1 MERIGVFVCHCGTN
15 IAGTVDVAKVAEE
28 LGKVDGVVFSTHYTY
43 MCSSAGQKMIEDHI
57 KNDKLTGVVLCS
69 CSPRM
74 HEKTFRGC
82 AERAGLNPY
91 KVEIANIR
99 EQDSWVVKDMP
110 KATEKAIALGKAAI
124 AKTILDAPLTPG
136 ETPVVKRALVIGGGI
151 AGITAAL
158 DIADAGFPVDI
169 VEKKTTV
176 GGKMAML
183 DKTFPTLDC
192 ASCIVTPKM
201 TEVSQNPNIRILSYS
216 EVVGVK
222 GYIGNFTIDIKR
234 HPRYVDETK
243 CTGCGAC
250 IEACPNKKVPNEFNL
265 NLNNRKAI
273 NIPFAQAVPKVAAI
287 SADYCLHMKGL
298 EKGKDNVCGFCEKAC
313 GTGAINFHQTEEVI
327 TEKYGAIIVATG
339 YNPIDLSKFDEY
351 AYSQSPDVVSSLEFE
366 RLCNASGPTNGH
378 LLRPSDGNEP
388 KEIVFVQCVGSR
400 CSADS
405 KKGHEYCSKV
415 CCMYTAKHAI
425 LTRDHYPDTN
435 ITVFYIDVRTPGKN
449 FDEFYRRA
457 VEQYGVH
464 YIKGQVGKVTPQS
477 DGTLDVQGSD
487 LILNR
492 QVHIKA
498 DMVVLAASIEADKS
512 ARPLATMLTTSM
524 DNNDF
529 FLEAHAKLRPVES
542 PTAGIFLAGCCQGP
556 KDIPETVAQS
566 SGAAA
571 KAICLLV
578 KDKLKNNPC
587 TAHPNEN
594 MCNGCGQCA
603 NVCPYGAISYIDKD
617 FRGPNRTTITRHVSQ
632 VNTAMCQGCG
642 ACTVACPSGAMDL
655 NGFSNNQILAEV
667 DAVCQNL

>member
-15 IAGTVDVAKVAEE
+15 IAGTVDVEKVAQE
-28 LGKVDGVVFSTHYTY
+28 LGKVNGVVYSTHYTY

-57 KNDKLTGVVLCS
+57 KDDKLTGVVLCS

-74 HEKTFRGC
+74 HEKTFRAC

-91 KVEIANIR
+91 KVEVANIR
-99 EQDSWVVKDMP
+99 EQTSWVLKNME
-110 KATEKAIALGKAAI
+110 KATEKAIALGKAAV
-124 AKTILDAPLTPG
+124 AKAILDTPLIPG
-136 ETPVVKRALVIGGGI
+136 ETPVTKRALVIGGGI

-250 IEACPNKKVPNEFNL
+250 IEKCPNAKVPNDFNL

-287 SADYCLHMKGL
+287 DSTYCLHMKAL
-298 EKGKDNVCGFCEKAC
+298 AKGKDNVCGFCEKAC
-313 GTGAINFHQTEEVI
+313 AAGAINFKQQEEILTEQ
-327 TEKYGAIIVATG
+327 YGAIIVATG
-339 YNPIDLSKFDEY
+339 YNPIDLKKFDEY

-378 LLRPSDGNEP
+378 LLRPSDGKEP
-388 KEIVFVQCVGSR
+388 KEIVFIQCVGSR

-405 KKGHEYCSKV
+405 KKGHEYCSKI

-425 LTRDHYPDTN
+425 LTRDHYPDTH

-457 VEQYGVH
+457 VEQYGVD
-464 YIKGQVGKVTPQS
+464 YIKGQVGKVTPLA

-587 TAHPNEN
+587 TAHPDEN

-603 NVCPYGAISYIDKD
+603 NVCPYGAISYVDKD

-632 VNTAMCQGCG
+632 VNSAMCQGCG

-655 NGFSNNQILAEV
+655 NGFSNKQILAEV
-667 DAVCQNL
+667 DACL

>member
-28 LGKVDGVVFSTHYTY
+28 LGKVDGVAYSTHYTY

-57 KNDKLTGVVLCS
+57 KEDKLTGVVLCS

-99 EQDSWVVKDMP
+99 EQDSWITKDMAT
-110 KATEKAIALGKAAI
+110 ATEKAIALGKAAI
-124 AKTILDAPLTPG
+124 AKTILDTPLTAG
-136 ETPVVKRALVIGGGI
+136 ETPVTKRALVIGGGI

-158 DIADAGFPVDI
+158 DIAEAGFQVDL
-169 VEKKTTV
+169 VEKKPTI

-192 ASCIVTPKM
+192 ASCIVTPRM
-201 TEVSQNPNIRILSYS
+201 TEVGQNKNIRILSYS
-216 EVVGVK
+216 EVTKVT
-222 GYIGNFTIDIKR
+222 GYIGNFTIDILR
-234 HPRYVDETK
+234 HARYVDETK
-243 CTGCGAC
+243 CTGCGEC
-250 IEACPNKKVPNEFNL
+250 TEKCPMKKVPNDFNL
-265 NLNNRKAI
+265 NLNNKTAVY
-273 NIPFAQAVPKVAAI
+273 IPFAQAVPKVATIDAN
-287 SADYCLHMKGL
+287 YCLHLNAMK
-298 EKGKDNVCGFCEKAC
+298 KGKDNVCGMCEKVC
-313 GTGAINFHQTEEVI
+313 GAGAINFHAKDEVI
-327 TEKYGAIIVATG
+327 TEKYGAIVVATG
-339 YNPIDLSKFDEY
+339 YNMIDLKKFGEY
-351 AYSQSPDVVSSLEFE
+351 AYGTSKDVVSSLEYE
-366 RLCNASGPTNGH
+366 RLMNASGPTGGV
-378 LLRPSDGNEP
+378 LLRPSDGKPP
-388 KEIVFVQCVGSR
+388 KKIVFIQCVGSR
-400 CSADS
+400 CSAEAE
-405 KKGHEYCSKV
+405 KGNTYCSKV
-415 CCMYTAKHAI
+415 CCMYTAKQSI
-425 LTRDHYPDTN
+425 LTRDHWPDTECY
-435 ITVFYIDVRTPGKN
+435 VFYIDVRTPGKQ

-464 YIKGQVGKVTPQS
+464 YIKGMVGKVTPQS

-498 DMVVLAASIEADKS
+498 DMVVLAGSLEADPS

-524 DNNDF
+524 DNDDF
-529 FLEAHAKLRPVES
+529 FLEAHVKLRPVES
-542 PTAGIFLAGCCQGP
+542 PTAGIFLAGACLGP

-571 KAICLLV
+571 KAITLLI

-587 TAHPNEN
+587 TAHPDEN
-594 MCNGCGQCA
+594 MCNGCEQCA
-603 NVCPYGAISYIDKD
+603 NVCPYGAITYTDKD

-632 VNTAMCQGCG
+632 VNAAMCQGCG

-655 NGFSNNQILAEV
+655 FGFSNNQILAEV
-667 DAVCQNL
+667 DAVNN

>member
-15 IAGTVDVAKVAEE
+15 IAGTVDVAKLAEV
-28 LGKVDGVVFSTHYTY
+28 LGREPGVVFSTHYTY

-57 KNDKLTGVVLCS
+57 KSDKLTGVVLCS

-74 HEKTFRGC
+74 HEKTFRAC
-82 AERAGLNPY
+82 AERAGLNAY
-91 KVEIANIR
+91 KVEIANVR
-99 EQDSWVVKDMP
+99 EQTSWVMKDMA

-124 AKTILDAPLTPG
+124 AKTILNTPLTPG
-136 ETPVVKRALVIGGGI
+136 ETPVTKRALVIGGGI

-169 VEKKTTV
+169 VEKKTTI

-201 TEVSQNPNIRILSYS
+201 TEVSQNSNIRILSFS

-222 GYIGNFTIDIKR
+222 GYIGNFSIDILR
-234 HPRYVDETK
+234 HARYVDEVK
-243 CTGCGAC
+243 CTGCGEC
-250 IEACPNKKVPNEFNL
+250 IEKCPNKKVPNDFNL
-265 NLNNRKAI
+265 GLNNKKAI
-273 NIPFAQAVPKVAAI
+273 DIPFAQAVPKVAAI
-287 SADYCLHMKGL
+287 DNKYCLHLNALK
-298 EKGKDNVCGFCEKAC
+298 KGKDNVCGFCQKAC
-313 GTGAINFHQTEEVI
+313 MAGAIDFNQKDETI

-339 YNPIDLSKFDEY
+339 YNPISLEKFDEF

-366 RLCNASGPTNGH
+366 RLCNASGPTSGH
-378 LLRPSDGNEP
+378 LLRPSDGREP
-388 KEIVFVQCVGSR
+388 KTIVFIQCVGSR
-400 CSADS
+400 CSADAT
-405 KKGHEYCSKV
+405 KGHEYCSKV

-435 ITVFYIDVRTPGKN
+435 CYVFYIDERTPGKQ

-464 YIKGQVGKVTPQS
+464 YIKGMVGKVTPQS

-487 LILNR
+487 LILDR
-492 QVHIKA
+492 QLHIKA

-512 ARPLATMLTTSM
+512 ARPLATMLATSM

-529 FLEAHAKLRPVES
+529 FLEAHVKLRPVES
-542 PTAGIFLAGCCQGP
+542 PTAGIFLAGCCLGP

-587 TAHPNEN
+587 VAHPDEN
-594 MCNGCGQCA
+594 ACNGCGQCE

-655 NGFSNNQILAEV
+655 LGFSNKQILAEV
-667 DAVCQNL
+667 DEVV

>member
-15 IAGTVDVAKVAEE
+15 IAGTVDVEKVAEE
-28 LGKVDGVVFSTHYTY
+28 LGKVDGVVYSTHYTY

-57 KNDKLTGVVLCS
+57 KDDKLTGVVLCS

-74 HEKTFRGC
+74 HEKTFRAC
-82 AERAGLNPY
+82 AERAGLNPF
-91 KVEIANIR
+91 KVEVANIR
-99 EQDSWVVKDMP
+99 EQTSWVMKDIEQ
-110 KATEKAIALGKAAI
+110 ATEKAIALGKAAI
-124 AKTILDAPLTPG
+124 AKTILDTPLTPG
-136 ETPVVKRALVIGGGI
+136 ETTVTKRALVIGGGI

-169 VEKKTTV
+169 VEKDYTV
-176 GGKMAML
+176 GGKMAKL

-216 EVVGVK
+216 EVCRVS
-222 GYIGNFTIDIKR
+222 GYIGNFEIDIKR

-250 IEACPNKKVPNEFNL
+250 IEKCPNKKVPNAFNL

-273 NIPFAQAVPKVAAI
+273 DIPFAQAVPKIANIDAN
-287 SADYCLHMKGL
+287 YCLHMKGL
-298 EKGKDNVCGFCEKAC
+298 ANGKDNVCGFCEKAC
-313 GTGAINFHQTEEVI
+313 GVGAINFKQKEEII

-339 YNPIDLSKFDEY
+339 YNPISLEKFDEY

-378 LLRPSDGNEP
+378 LLRPSDGKEP
-388 KEIVFVQCVGSR
+388 KNIVFVQCVGSR

-405 KKGHEYCSKV
+405 EKGHEYCSKI

-435 ITVFYIDVRTPGKN
+435 CYVFYIDVHTPGKL

-464 YIKGQVGKVTPQS
+464 YIKGQVGKVTPLA

-487 LILNR
+487 LILNK

-578 KDKLKNNPC
+578 KDKLKNDPC
-587 TAHPNEN
+587 TAQPDEN
-594 MCNGCGQCA
+594 ACNGCGQCI
-603 NVCPYGAISYIDKD
+603 NVCPYGAISYVDKD

-632 VNTAMCQGCG
+632 VNSAMCHGCG

-655 NGFSNNQILAEV
+655 KGFSNKQILAEV
-667 DAVCQNL
+667 DSVL

>member
-15 IAGTVDVAKVAEE
+15 IAGTVDVEKVAEE
-28 LGKVDGVVFSTHYTY
+28 LGKVDGVVYSTHYTY
-43 MCSSAGQKMIEDHI
+43 MCSSAGQQMIEDHI

-74 HEKTFRGC
+74 HEKTFRSC
-82 AERAGLNPY
+82 AERAGLNPF
-91 KVEIANIR
+91 KVEVANIR
-99 EQDSWVVKDMP
+99 EQTSWVMKDMEQ
-110 KATEKAIALGKAAI
+110 ATEKAIALGKAAI
-124 AKTILDAPLTPG
+124 AKTILDTPLIAG
-136 ETPVVKRALVIGGGI
+136 ETPMTKRALVIGGGI

-169 VEKKTTV
+169 VEKDYTV
-176 GGKMAML
+176 GGKMAKL

-201 TEVSQNPNIRILSYS
+201 TEVSQNPNIRILSAS
-216 EVVGVK
+216 EVCRVS
-222 GYIGNFTIDIKR
+222 GYIGNFEIDIKR

-250 IEACPNKKVPNEFNL
+250 IEKCPNKKVPNAFNL
-265 NLNNRKAI
+265 GLNNRKAI
-273 NIPFAQAVPKVAAI
+273 DIPFAQAVPKVANIDAN
-287 SADYCLHMKGL
+287 YCLHMKGL
-298 EKGKDNVCGFCEKAC
+298 KNGKDNVCGFCEKAC
-313 GTGAINFHQTEEVI
+313 AAGAIKFDQKEEII

-339 YNPIDLSKFDEY
+339 YNPISLEKFDEY
-351 AYSQSPDVVSSLEFE
+351 AYNQSPDVVSSLEFE

-378 LLRPSDGNEP
+378 LLRPSDGKEP
-388 KEIVFVQCVGSR
+388 KTIVFVQCVGSR

-405 KKGHEYCSKV
+405 TKGHEYCSKI

-435 ITVFYIDVRTPGKN
+435 CYVFYIDVRTPGKL

-487 LILNR
+487 LILNK

-578 KDKLKNNPC
+578 KDKLKNDPC
-587 TAHPNEN
+587 TANPDEN
-594 MCNGCGQCA
+594 ACNGCGQCA
-603 NVCPYGAISYIDKD
+603 NVCPYGAISYVDKD

-632 VNTAMCQGCG
+632 VNSAMCHGCG

-655 NGFSNNQILAEV
+655 KGFSNKQILAEV
-667 DAVCQNL
+667 DSVL

>member
-28 LGKVDGVVFSTHYTY
+28 LGKVDGVVYSTHYTY
-43 MCSSAGQKMIEDHI
+43 MCSSAGQQMIEDHI

-74 HEKTFRGC
+74 HEKTFRSC
-82 AERAGLNPY
+82 AERAGLNPF
-91 KVEIANIR
+91 KVEVANIR
-99 EQDSWVVKDMP
+99 EQTSWVMKDMEQ
-110 KATEKAIALGKAAI
+110 ATEKAIALGKAAI
-124 AKTILDAPLTPG
+124 AKTILDTPLIAG
-136 ETPVVKRALVIGGGI
+136 ETPMTKRALVIGGGI

-169 VEKKTTV
+169 VEKDYTV
-176 GGKMAML
+176 GGKMAKL

-201 TEVSQNPNIRILSYS
+201 TEVSQNPNIRILSAS
-216 EVVGVK
+216 EVCRVS
-222 GYIGNFTIDIKR
+222 GYIGNFEIDIKR

-250 IEACPNKKVPNEFNL
+250 IEKCPNKKVPNAFNL
-265 NLNNRKAI
+265 GLNNRKAI
-273 NIPFAQAVPKVAAI
+273 DIPFAQAVPKVANIDAN
-287 SADYCLHMKGL
+287 YCLHMKGL
-298 EKGKDNVCGFCEKAC
+298 ANGKDNVCGFCEKAC
-313 GTGAINFHQTEEVI
+313 AAGAIKFNQKEEII

-339 YNPIDLSKFDEY
+339 YNPISLEKFDEY

-378 LLRPSDGNEP
+378 LLRPSDGKEP
-388 KEIVFVQCVGSR
+388 KTIVFVQCVGSR

-405 KKGHEYCSKV
+405 TKGHEYCSKI

-435 ITVFYIDVRTPGKN
+435 CYVFYIDVRTPGKL

-487 LILNR
+487 LILNK

-578 KDKLKNNPC
+578 KDKLKNDPC
-587 TAHPNEN
+587 TAQPDEN
-594 MCNGCGQCA
+594 ACNGCGQCA
-603 NVCPYGAISYIDKD
+603 NVCPYGAISYVDKD

-632 VNTAMCQGCG
+632 VNSAMCHGCG

-655 NGFSNNQILAEV
+655 KGFSNKQILAEV
-667 DAVCQNL
+667 DSVL

>member
-28 LGKVDGVVFSTHYTY
+28 LGKVNGVVFSTHYTY
-43 MCSSAGQKMIEDHI
+43 MCSSAGQQMIEDKIHEL
-57 KNDKLTGVVLCS
+57 NLTGVVLCS

-74 HEKTFRGC
+74 HEKTFRSC
-82 AERAGLNPY
+82 AERAGLNAY
-91 KVEIANIR
+91 KVEVANIR
-99 EQDSWVVKDMP
+99 EQCSWVMKEMP
-110 KATEKAIALGKAAI
+110 DATEKAIALGKAAI
-124 AKTILDAPLTPG
+124 AKTILDTPLIEG
-136 ETPVVKRALVIGGGI
+136 ETPMTKRALVIGGGI

-169 VEKKTTV
+169 VEKDYTV
-176 GGKMAML
+176 GGKMARL

-201 TEVSQNPNIRILSYS
+201 TEVSQNSNIRILSYS
-216 EVVGVK
+216 EVCDVK
-222 GYIGNFTIDIKR
+222 GYIGNFEVDIKR
-234 HPRYVDETK
+234 HPRFVDETK

-250 IEACPNKKVPNEFNL
+250 IEKCPNKKVPNAFNL
-265 NLNNRKAI
+265 NLDNCKAI

-287 SADYCLHMKGL
+287 NADYCLHMKGL
-298 EKGKDNVCGFCEKAC
+298 KNGKDNVCGFCEKAC
-313 GTGAINFHQTEEVI
+313 TAGAINFNQKEEI
-327 TEKYGAIIVATG
+327 LTEKYGAIIVATG
-339 YNPIDLSKFDEY
+339 YNPISLEKFDEY

-378 LLRPSDGNEP
+378 LLRPSDGKEP
-388 KEIVFVQCVGSR
+388 KNIVFVQCVGSR

-405 KKGHEYCSKV
+405 TKGHEYCSKI

-457 VEQYGVH
+457 VEQDGVH
-464 YIKGQVGKVTPQS
+464 YIKGQVGKVTPLS

-487 LILNR
+487 LILNK

-498 DMVVLAASIEADKS
+498 DMVVLAASIEADKT

-587 TAHPNEN
+587 TANPNEN
-594 MCNGCGQCA
+594 ACNGCGQCA
-603 NVCPYGAISYIDKD
+603 NVCPYGAITYIDKD

-632 VNTAMCQGCG
+632 VNTAMCHGCG

-655 NGFSNNQILAEV
+655 LGFSNKQILAEV
-667 DAVCQNL
+667 DSVL

>member
-28 LGKVDGVVFSTHYTY
+28 LGKVNGVVYSTHYTY
-43 MCSSAGQKMIEDHI
+43 MCSSDGQKMIEDKIHEL
-57 KNDKLTGVVLCS
+57 NLTGVVLCS

-74 HEKTFRGC
+74 HEKTFRSC
-82 AERAGLNPY
+82 AERAGLNAY
-91 KVEIANIR
+91 KVEVANIR
-99 EQDSWVVKDMP
+99 EQCSWVMKEMGD
-110 KATEKAIALGKAAI
+110 ATEKAIALGKAAV
-124 AKTILDAPLTPG
+124 AKTILDTPLIEG
-136 ETPVVKRALVIGGGI
+136 ETPMTKRALVIGGGI

-169 VEKKTTV
+169 VEKDYTV
-176 GGKMAML
+176 GGKMAKL

-216 EVVGVK
+216 EVAGVK
-222 GYIGNFTIDIKR
+222 GYIGNFEVDIKR

-250 IEACPNKKVPNEFNL
+250 IEKCPNKKVPNAFNL

-273 NIPFAQAVPKVAAI
+273 DIPFAQAVPKVAAI

-298 EKGKDNVCGFCEKAC
+298 KNGKDNVCGFCEKAC
-313 GTGAINFHQTEEVI
+313 AAGAINFHQEETML

-339 YNPIDLSKFDEY
+339 YNPISLEKFDEY

-378 LLRPSDGNEP
+378 LLRPSDGKEP
-388 KEIVFVQCVGSR
+388 KNIVFVQCVGSR

-405 KKGHEYCSKV
+405 TKGHEYCSKI

-425 LTRDHYPDTN
+425 LTRDHYPNTN

-464 YIKGQVGKVTPQS
+464 YIKGQVGKVTPLS

-587 TAHPNEN
+587 TANPNEN
-594 MCNGCGQCA
+594 ACNGCGQCA
-603 NVCPYGAISYIDKD
+603 NVCPYGAISYIEKD
-617 FRGPNRTTITRHVSQ
+617 FRGPNRTTITRRVSQ
-632 VNTAMCQGCG
+632 VNKAMCHGCG

-655 NGFSNNQILAEV
+655 LGFSNKQILAEV
-667 DAVCQNL
+667 DSVL

>member
-28 LGKVDGVVFSTHYTY
+28 LGKVDGVVYSTHYTY
-43 MCSSAGQKMIEDHI
+43 MCSSAGQQMIEDHI

-74 HEKTFRGC
+74 HEKTFRSC
-82 AERAGLNPY
+82 AERAGLNPF
-91 KVEIANIR
+91 KVEVANIR
-99 EQDSWVVKDMP
+99 EQTSWVMKDMEQ
-110 KATEKAIALGKAAI
+110 ATEKAIALGKAAI
-124 AKTILDAPLTPG
+124 AKTILDTPLIAG
-136 ETPVVKRALVIGGGI
+136 ETPMTKRALVIGGGI

-169 VEKKTTV
+169 VEKDYTV
-176 GGKMAML
+176 GGKMAKL

-201 TEVSQNPNIRILSYS
+201 TEVSQNPNIRILSAS
-216 EVVGVK
+216 EVCRVS
-222 GYIGNFTIDIKR
+222 GYIGNFEIDIKR

-250 IEACPNKKVPNEFNL
+250 IEKCPNKKVPNSFNL
-265 NLNNRKAI
+265 GLNNRKAI
-273 NIPFAQAVPKVAAI
+273 DIPFAQAVPKVANIDAN
-287 SADYCLHMKGL
+287 YCLHMKGL
-298 EKGKDNVCGFCEKAC
+298 ANGKDNVCGFCEKAC
-313 GTGAINFHQTEEVI
+313 AAGAIKFDQKEEII

-339 YNPIDLSKFDEY
+339 YNPISLEKFDEY
-351 AYSQSPDVVSSLEFE
+351 AYNQSPDVVSSLEFE

-378 LLRPSDGNEP
+378 LLRPSDGKEP
-388 KEIVFVQCVGSR
+388 KTIVFVQCVGSR

-405 KKGHEYCSKV
+405 TKGHEYCSKI

-435 ITVFYIDVRTPGKN
+435 CYVFYIDVRTPGKL

-487 LILNR
+487 LILNK

-498 DMVVLAASIEADKS
+498 DMVVLAASIEPDKS

-578 KDKLKNNPC
+578 KDKLKNDPC
-587 TAHPNEN
+587 TAQPDEN
-594 MCNGCGQCA
+594 ACNGCGQCV
-603 NVCPYGAISYIDKD
+603 NVCPYGAISYVDKD

-632 VNTAMCQGCG
+632 VNSAMCHGCG

-655 NGFSNNQILAEV
+655 KGFSNKQILAEV
-667 DAVCQNL
+667 DSVL

>member
-1 MERIGVFVCHCGTN
+1 MEKIGVFVCHCGTN

-28 LGKVDGVVFSTHYTY
+28 LGKVPGVEFSTHYTY
-43 MCSSAGQKMIEDHI
+43 MCSSAGQKMIEETI
-57 KNDKLTGVVLCS
+57 KEKGLTGVVLCS

-82 AERAGLNPY
+82 AERAGLNPF

-99 EQDSWVVKDMP
+99 EQDSWVIKDMGE
-110 KATEKAIALGKAAI
+110 ATEKAIALGKAAI
-124 AKTILDAPLTPG
+124 AKTILDTPLTPG
-136 ETPVVKRALVIGGGI
+136 ETPMTKRALVIGGGI

-169 VEKKTTV
+169 VETKPTV

-216 EVVGVK
+216 EVQSVT
-222 GYIGNFTIDIKR
+222 GYVGNFTAQIKR
-234 HPRYVDETK
+234 KARYVDETK

-250 IEACPNKKVPNEFNL
+250 IEKCPNKRVPNDFNL
-265 NLNNRKAI
+265 NLNNKTAI
-273 NIPFAQAVPKVAAI
+273 YIPFAQAVPKVATIDAG
-287 SADYCLHMKGL
+287 YCLHMKAL
-298 EKGKDNVCGFCEKAC
+298 KNGKDNVCGMCQKAC
-313 GTGAINFHQTEEVI
+313 GVGAIDFNAKDTVI
-327 TEKYGAIIVATG
+327 EEKYGAIVVATG
-339 YNPIDLSKFDEY
+339 YNPIDLKPFDEFAY
-351 AYSQSPDVVSSLEFE
+351 AQSKDVVSSLEFE
-366 RLCNASGPTNGH
+366 RLCNAAGPTNGV
-378 LLRPSDGNEP
+378 LLRPSDGKPP
-388 KEIVFVQCVGSR
+388 KTIVFVQCVGSR
-400 CSADS
+400 CSADAT
-405 KKGHEYCSKV
+405 KGHEYCSKV

-425 LTRDHYPDTN
+425 LTRDHYPDTECY
-435 ITVFYIDVRTPGKN
+435 VFYIDVRTPGKN

-464 YIKGQVGKVTPQS
+464 YIKGMVGKVTPQS
-477 DGTLDVQGSD
+477 DGKLDVQGSD

-578 KDKLKNNPC
+578 KDKLKNDPC
-587 TAHPNEN
+587 TAHPDEN

-603 NVCPYGAISYIDKD
+603 NVCPYGAISYVDKD

-632 VNTAMCQGCG
+632 VNTAMCHGCG
-642 ACTVACPSGAMDL
+642 ACTVTCPSGAMDL
-655 NGFSNNQILAEV
+655 FGFSNKQIMAEV
-667 DAVCQNL
+667 DAVL

>member
-28 LGKVDGVVFSTHYTY
+28 LGKVNGVVYSTHYTY
-43 MCSSAGQKMIEDHI
+43 MCSSAGQKMIEDKIHEL
-57 KNDKLTGVVLCS
+57 NLTGVVLCS

-74 HEKTFRGC
+74 HEKTFRSC
-82 AERAGLNPY
+82 AERAGLNAY
-91 KVEIANIR
+91 KVEVANIR
-99 EQDSWVVKDMP
+99 EQCSWVMKEMGD
-110 KATEKAIALGKAAI
+110 ATEKAIALGKAAV
-124 AKTILDAPLTPG
+124 AKTILDTPLIEG
-136 ETPVVKRALVIGGGI
+136 ETPMTKRALVIGGGI

-169 VEKKTTV
+169 VEKDYTV
-176 GGKMAML
+176 GGKMAKL

-216 EVVGVK
+216 EVAGVK
-222 GYIGNFTIDIKR
+222 GYIGNFEVDIKR

-250 IEACPNKKVPNEFNL
+250 IEKCPNKKVPNAFNL

-273 NIPFAQAVPKVAAI
+273 DIPFAQAVPKVAAI

-298 EKGKDNVCGFCEKAC
+298 KNGKDNVCGFCEKAC
-313 GTGAINFHQTEEVI
+313 AAGAINFHQEETML

-339 YNPIDLSKFDEY
+339 YNPISLEKFDEY

-378 LLRPSDGNEP
+378 LLRPSNGKEP
-388 KEIVFVQCVGSR
+388 KNIVFVQCVGSR

-405 KKGHEYCSKV
+405 TKGHEYCSKI

-464 YIKGQVGKVTPQS
+464 YIKGQVGKVTPLS

-587 TAHPNEN
+587 TANPNEN
-594 MCNGCGQCA
+594 ACNGCGQCA
-603 NVCPYGAISYIDKD
+603 NVCPYGAISYIEKD
-617 FRGPNRTTITRHVSQ
+617 FRGPNRTTITRRVSQ
-632 VNTAMCQGCG
+632 VNKAMCHGCG

-655 NGFSNNQILAEV
+655 LGFSNKQILAEV
-667 DAVCQNL
+667 DSVL

>member
-15 IAGTVDVAKVAEE
+15 IAGTVDVEKVAEE
-28 LGKVDGVVFSTHYTY
+28 LGKVDGVVYSTHYTY
-43 MCSSAGQKMIEDHI
+43 MCSSAGQQMIEDHI

-74 HEKTFRGC
+74 HEKTFRSC
-82 AERAGLNPY
+82 AERAGLNPF
-91 KVEIANIR
+91 KVEVANIR
-99 EQDSWVVKDMP
+99 EQTSWVMKDMEQ
-110 KATEKAIALGKAAI
+110 ATEKAIALGKAAI
-124 AKTILDAPLTPG
+124 AKTILDTPLIEG
-136 ETPVVKRALVIGGGI
+136 ETPVTKRALVIGGGI

-169 VEKKTTV
+169 VEKDYTV
-176 GGKMAML
+176 GGKMAKL

-201 TEVSQNPNIRILSYS
+201 TEVSQNPNIRILSAS
-216 EVVGVK
+216 EVCRVS
-222 GYIGNFTIDIKR
+222 GYIGNFEIDIKR

-250 IEACPNKKVPNEFNL
+250 IEKCPNKKVPNAFNL
-265 NLNNRKAI
+265 GLNNRKAI
-273 NIPFAQAVPKVAAI
+273 DIPFAQAVPKVANIDAN
-287 SADYCLHMKGL
+287 YCLHMKGL
-298 EKGKDNVCGFCEKAC
+298 ANGKDNVCGFCEKAC
-313 GTGAINFHQTEEVI
+313 AAGAIKFDQKEEII

-339 YNPIDLSKFDEY
+339 YNPISLEKFDEY
-351 AYSQSPDVVSSLEFE
+351 AYNQSPDVVSSLEFE

-378 LLRPSDGNEP
+378 LLRPSDGKEP
-388 KEIVFVQCVGSR
+388 KTIVFVQCVGSR

-405 KKGHEYCSKV
+405 TKGHEYCSKI

-435 ITVFYIDVRTPGKN
+435 CYVFYIDVRTPGKL

-487 LILNR
+487 LILNK

-578 KDKLKNNPC
+578 KDKLKNDPC
-587 TAHPNEN
+587 TAQPDEN
-594 MCNGCGQCA
+594 ACNGCGQCQ
-603 NVCPYGAISYIDKD
+603 NVCPYGAISYVDKD

-632 VNTAMCQGCG
+632 VNSAMCHGCG

-655 NGFSNNQILAEV
+655 KGFSNKQILAEV
-667 DAVCQNL
+667 DSVL

>member
-28 LGKVDGVVFSTHYTY
+28 VGKMPEVVYSTNYTY

-57 KNDKLTGVVLCS
+57 KEDKLTGVVLCS

-74 HEKTFRGC
+74 HEKTFRSC
-82 AERAGLNPY
+82 AARAGLNQF

-99 EQDSWVVKDMP
+99 EQTSWVGKNIEEN
-110 KATEKAIALGKAAI
+110 TEKAIALAKAAV
-124 AKTILDAPLTPG
+124 AKTVLNTPLTEG
-136 ETPVVKRALVIGGGI
+136 ETPVTKRALVIGGGI

-169 VEKKTTV
+169 VEKKVTV

-234 HPRYVDETK
+234 HARYVDETK

-250 IEACPNKKVPNEFNL
+250 IEACPNKKVPNDFNL
-265 NLNNRKAI
+265 NLDNKKAI
-273 NIPFAQAVPKVAAI
+273 YIPFAQAVPKVATIDAN
-287 SADYCLHMKGL
+287 YCLHQKAA
-298 EKGKDNVCGFCEKAC
+298 KNGKDACGFCQKAC
-313 GTGAINFHQTEEVI
+313 GVGAIDFNMQDEVI
-327 TEKYGAIIVATG
+327 TEKYGTIIVATG
-339 YNPIDLSKFDEY
+339 YNPIELTKFDEY

-366 RLCNASGPTNGH
+366 RLCNASGPTSGH
-378 LLRPSDGNEP
+378 LKRPSDGKEP
-388 KEIVFVQCVGSR
+388 KNIVFVQCVGSR
-400 CSADS
+400 CAADAT
-405 KKGHEYCSKV
+405 KGHEYCSKI

-435 ITVFYIDVRTPGKN
+435 VWVFYIDVRTPGKL

-464 YIKGQVGKVTPQS
+464 YIKGQVGKVTPLS

-487 LILNR
+487 LILNK

-524 DNNDF
+524 DNNNF

-578 KDKLKNNPC
+578 KDSLKTNPC

-594 MCNGCGQCA
+594 LCNGCGQCV
-603 NVCPYGAISYIDKD
+603 NVCPYGAISYVDKD

-655 NGFSNNQILAEV
+655 HGFSNSQILAEV
-667 DAVCQNL
+667 DAVL

>member
-28 LGKVDGVVFSTHYTY
+28 LGKVNGVVFSTHYTY
-43 MCSSAGQKMIEDHI
+43 MCSSAGQQMIEDKIHEL
-57 KNDKLTGVVLCS
+57 NLTGVVLCS

-74 HEKTFRGC
+74 HEKTFRSC
-82 AERAGLNPY
+82 AERAGLNAY
-91 KVEIANIR
+91 KVEVANIR
-99 EQDSWVVKDMP
+99 EQCSWVMKEMP
-110 KATEKAIALGKAAI
+110 DATEKAIALGKAAI
-124 AKTILDAPLTPG
+124 AKTILDTPLIEG
-136 ETPVVKRALVIGGGI
+136 ETPMTKRALVIGGGI

-169 VEKKTTV
+169 VEKDYTV
-176 GGKMAML
+176 GGKMARL

-201 TEVSQNPNIRILSYS
+201 TEVSQNSNIRILSYS
-216 EVVGVK
+216 EVCDVK
-222 GYIGNFTIDIKR
+222 GYIGNFEVDIKR
-234 HPRYVDETK
+234 HPRFVDETK

-250 IEACPNKKVPNEFNL
+250 IEKCPNKKVPNSFNL
-265 NLNNRKAI
+265 NLDNCKAI

-287 SADYCLHMKGL
+287 NETYCLHMKGL
-298 EKGKDNVCGFCEKAC
+298 KNGKDNVCGFCEKAC
-313 GTGAINFHQTEEVI
+313 TAGAINFNQKEEI
-327 TEKYGAIIVATG
+327 LTEKYGAIIVATG
-339 YNPIDLSKFDEY
+339 YNPISLEKFDEY
-351 AYSQSPDVVSSLEFE
+351 AYNQSPDVVSSLEFE

-378 LLRPSDGNEP
+378 LLRPSDGKEP
-388 KEIVFVQCVGSR
+388 KNIVFVQCVGSR

-405 KKGHEYCSKV
+405 TKGHEYCSKI

-464 YIKGQVGKVTPQS
+464 YIKGQVGKVTPLS

-487 LILNR
+487 LILNK

-498 DMVVLAASIEADKS
+498 DMVVLAASIEADKT

-587 TAHPNEN
+587 TANPNEN
-594 MCNGCGQCA
+594 ACNGCGQCA
-603 NVCPYGAISYIDKD
+603 NVCPYGAITYIDKD

-632 VNTAMCQGCG
+632 VNTAMCHGCG

-655 NGFSNNQILAEV
+655 LGFSNKQILAEV
-667 DAVCQNL
+667 DSVL

>member
-28 LGKVDGVVFSTHYTY
+28 LGKVPGVAFSTHYTY

-57 KNDKLTGVVLCS
+57 KEDNLTGVVLCS

-99 EQDSWVVKDMP
+99 EQDSWVMKDKE
-110 KATEKAIALGKAAI
+110 KATVKAIALGKAAI
-124 AKTILDAPLTPG
+124 AKSILDTPLTPG
-136 ETPVVKRALVIGGGI
+136 ETPMTKRALVIGGGI

-158 DIADAGFPVDI
+158 DIAEAGFPVDL
-169 VEKKTTV
+169 VEKKPTV

-192 ASCIVTPKM
+192 ASCIVTPRM
-201 TEVSQNPNIRILSYS
+201 TEVGQNSNIRILSYS
-216 EVVGVK
+216 EVVGVH
-222 GYIGNFTIDIKR
+222 GYIGNFSIDIKR
-234 HPRYVDETK
+234 RARYVDETK
-243 CTGCGAC
+243 CTGCGEC
-250 IEACPNKKVPNEFNL
+250 TEHCPMKKVPNDFNL
-265 NLNNRKAI
+265 NLNNKTAVY
-273 NIPFAQAVPKVAAI
+273 IPFAQAVPKIATIDAN
-287 SADYCLHMKGL
+287 YCLHLTAMK
-298 EKGKDNVCGFCEKAC
+298 KGKDNVCGMCEKVC
-313 GTGAINFHQTEEVI
+313 GAKAINFDAKDEII
-327 TEKYGAIIVATG
+327 TEKYGAIVVATG
-339 YNPIDLSKFDEY
+339 YNMIDLKPYAEFGYGLSK
-351 AYSQSPDVVSSLEFE
+351 DVVSSLEYE
-366 RLCNASGPTNGH
+366 RLMNASGPTGGA
-378 LLRPSDGNEP
+378 LLRPSDGKAP
-388 KEIVFVQCVGSR
+388 KKIVFIQCVGSR
-400 CSADS
+400 CSAENE
-405 KKGHEYCSKV
+405 KGNSYCSKV
-415 CCMYTAKHAI
+415 CCMYTAKQTI
-425 LTRDHYPDTN
+425 LTRDHWPDTECY
-435 ITVFYIDVRTPGKN
+435 VFYIDVRTPGKQ

-464 YIKGQVGKVTPQS
+464 YIKGMVGKVTPNS

-487 LILNR
+487 LILDR
-492 QVHIKA
+492 QLNIKA
-498 DMVVLAASIEADKS
+498 DMVVLAGSLEADPS
-512 ARPLATMLTTSM
+512 ARPLATMLATSM
-524 DNNDF
+524 DNDDF
-529 FLEAHAKLRPVES
+529 FLEAHVKLRPVES
-542 PTAGIFLAGCCQGP
+542 PTAGIFLAGACLGP

-571 KAICLLV
+571 KAICLLI

-587 TAHPNEN
+587 TAHPDEN

-603 NVCPYGAISYIDKD
+603 NVCPYGAITYIDKD

-655 NGFSNNQILAEV
+655 QGFSNKQILAEV
-667 DAVCQNL
+667 DAVL

>member
-1 MERIGVFVCHCGTN
+1 MQERIGVFVCHCGTN

-43 MCSSAGQKMIEDHI
+43 MCSSAGQQMIEEHI

-99 EQDSWVVKDMP
+99 EQDSWVLKDMAE
-110 KATEKAIALGKAAI
+110 ATEKAIALGKAAI
-124 AKTILDAPLTPG
+124 AKTILDTPLTPG
-136 ETPVVKRALVIGGGI
+136 ETAVVKRALVIGGGI

-169 VEKKTTV
+169 VEKDYTI
-176 GGKMAML
+176 GGKMARL

-201 TEVSQNPNIRILSYS
+201 TEVSQNSNIRILSAS
-216 EVVGVK
+216 EVCGVK
-222 GYIGNFTIDIKR
+222 GYIGNFEINIKR

-250 IEACPNKKVPNEFNL
+250 IEKCPNKKVPNAFNL
-265 NLNNRKAI
+265 NLNFKKAI
-273 NIPFAQAVPKVAAI
+273 DIPFAQAVPKVANIDA
-287 SADYCLHMKGL
+287 SYCLHMKGL
-298 EKGKDNVCGFCEKAC
+298 QNGKDNVCGFCEKAC
-313 GTGAINFHQTEEVI
+313 GTGAINFNQKEEII

-339 YNPIDLSKFDEY
+339 YNPISLEKFDEY

-378 LLRPSDGNEP
+378 LLRPSDGKEP
-388 KEIVFVQCVGSR
+388 KNIVFVQCVGSR

-405 KKGHEYCSKV
+405 TKGHEYCSKI

-435 ITVFYIDVRTPGKN
+435 CYVFYIDVRTPGKN

-464 YIKGQVGKVTPQS
+464 YIKGQVGKVTPLA

-487 LILNR
+487 LILNK

-587 TAHPNEN
+587 TAHPDEN

-655 NGFSNNQILAEV
+655 NGFSNKQILAEV
-667 DAVCQNL
+667 DAVL

>member
-15 IAGTVDVAKVAEE
+15 IAGVVDVEKVAEE
-28 LGKVDGVVFSTHYTY
+28 LGKVDGVVYSTHYTY

-57 KNDKLTGVVLCS
+57 KDDKLTGVVLCS

-74 HEKTFRGC
+74 HEKTFRAC

-91 KVEIANIR
+91 KVEVANIR
-99 EQDSWVVKDMP
+99 EQTSWVLKDVNE
-110 KATEKAIALGKAAI
+110 ATEKAIALGKAAI
-124 AKTILDAPLTPG
+124 AKSILDTPLTEG
-136 ETPVVKRALVIGGGI
+136 ETPVTKRALVIGGGI

-169 VEKKTTV
+169 VEKKPTV

-216 EVVGVK
+216 EVVGVS
-222 GYIGNFTIDIKR
+222 GYIGNFSIDIKR
-234 HPRYVDETK
+234 HARFVDETK
-243 CTGCGAC
+243 CTGCGEC
-250 IEACPNKKVPNEFNL
+250 IEKCPNKKVPNDFNL
-265 NLNNRKAI
+265 NLDTKKAI
-273 NIPFAQAVPKVAAI
+273 YIPFAQAVPKVATI
-287 SADYCLHMKGL
+287 DENYCLHMKGL
-298 EKGKDNVCGFCEKAC
+298 KNGKDNVCGFCQKAC
-313 GTGAINFHQTEEVI
+313 GVGAINFDMKDEVI

-339 YNPIDLSKFDEY
+339 YNPIDLNKFDEF
-351 AYSQSPDVVSSLEFE
+351 AYNTSPDVVSSLEFE

-378 LLRPSDGNEP
+378 LRRPSDGKEP
-388 KEIVFVQCVGSR
+388 KNIVFVQCVGSR
-400 CSADS
+400 CAAGAE
-405 KKGHEYCSKV
+405 KGHEYCSKV

-435 ITVFYIDVRTPGKN
+435 CYVFTIDVRTPGKN

-464 YIKGQVGKVTPQS
+464 YIKGMVGKVTPQA

-487 LILNR
+487 LILNK

-542 PTAGIFLAGCCQGP
+542 PTAGIFLAGCCQGS

-587 TAHPNEN
+587 TSSPNEN
-594 MCNGCGQCA
+594 MCNGCGACA
-603 NVCPYGAISYIDKD
+603 NVCPYGAISYIEKD
-617 FRGPNRTTITRHVSQ
+617 FRGPNRTTITRRVSQ

-655 NGFSNNQILAEV
+655 LGFSNKQIMAEV
-667 DAVCQNL
+667 DSVL

>member
-15 IAGTVDVAKVAEE
+15 IAGTVDVEKVAEE
-28 LGKVDGVVFSTHYTY
+28 LGKVNGVVFSTNYTY
-43 MCSSAGQKMIEDHI
+43 MCSSAGQQMIEEHI

-74 HEKTFRGC
+74 HEKTFRSC

-91 KVEIANIR
+91 KVEVANIR
-99 EQDSWVVKDMP
+99 EQCSCVLKNPED
-110 KATEKAIALGKAAI
+110 ATEKAIALGKAAI
-124 AKTILDAPLTPG
+124 AKTILDTPLTPG
-136 ETPVVKRALVIGGGI
+136 ETPVTKRALVIGGGI

-216 EVVGVK
+216 EVCGVK
-222 GYIGNFTIDIKR
+222 GYIGNFQIDIKR

-265 NLNNRKAI
+265 NLNTRKAI
-273 NIPFAQAVPKVAAI
+273 NIPFAQAVPKVASI
-287 SADYCLHMKGL
+287 DEGYCLHMKGL
-298 EKGKDNVCGFCEKAC
+298 KNGKDNVCGFCEKAC
-313 GTGAINFHQTEEVI
+313 TAGAINFNQKEEII

-339 YNPIDLSKFDEY
+339 YNPIDLKKFDEY

-378 LLRPSDGNEP
+378 LLRPSDGKEP
-388 KEIVFVQCVGSR
+388 KNIVFVQCVGSR

-405 KKGHEYCSKV
+405 SKGHEYCSKV

-435 ITVFYIDVRTPGKN
+435 CYVFYIDVRTPGKN

-464 YIKGQVGKVTPQS
+464 YIKGQVGKVTPLS

-487 LILNR
+487 LILNK

-594 MCNGCGQCA
+594 ACNGCGQCA

-655 NGFSNNQILAEV
+655 NGFSNKQILAEV
-667 DAVCQNL
+667 DACL

>member
-43 MCSSAGQKMIEDHI
+43 MCSSAGQQMIEDHI

-74 HEKTFRGC
+74 HEKTFRAC

-91 KVEIANIR
+91 KVEVANVR
-99 EQDSWVVKDMP
+99 EQCSWVMKDMAD
-110 KATEKAIALGKAAI
+110 ATEKAIALGKAAI
-124 AKTILDAPLTPG
+124 AKTILDTPLVPG
-136 ETPVVKRALVIGGGI
+136 ETPMTKRALVIGGGI

-169 VEKKTTV
+169 VEKNVTV

-234 HPRYVDETK
+234 HPRFVDETK
-243 CTGCGAC
+243 CTGCGEC
-250 IEACPNKKVPNEFNL
+250 IEKCPNKKVPNAFNL

-273 NIPFAQAVPKVAAI
+273 DIPFAQAVPKVASIDATH
-287 SADYCLHMKGL
+287 CLHMKAL
-298 EKGKDNVCGFCEKAC
+298 ANGKDNVCGFCQKAC
-313 GTGAINFHQTEEVI
+313 AAGAIDFTQKEQII

-339 YNPIDLSKFDEY
+339 YNPISLEKFDEY
-351 AYSQSPDVVSSLEFE
+351 AYNQSPDVVSSLEFE

-378 LLRPSDGNEP
+378 LLRPSDGKEP
-388 KEIVFVQCVGSR
+388 KNIVFVQCVGSR

-405 KKGHEYCSKV
+405 TKGHEYCSKI

-464 YIKGQVGKVTPQS
+464 YIKGQVGKVTPLS

-524 DNNDF
+524 DTNDF

-571 KAICLLV
+571 KAICLLI

-587 TAHPNEN
+587 TAQPDEN
-594 MCNGCGQCA
+594 ACNGCGQCA

-632 VNTAMCQGCG
+632 VNSAMCQGCG

-655 NGFSNNQILAEV
+655 KGFSNKQILAEV
-667 DAVCQNL
+667 DACL

>member
-28 LGKVDGVVFSTHYTY
+28 LGKENCVVFSTHYTY
-43 MCSSAGQKMIEDHI
+43 MCSSAGQQMIEEHI

-74 HEKTFRGC
+74 HEKTFRAC

-91 KVEIANIR
+91 KVEVANIR
-99 EQDSWVVKDMP
+99 EQCSWVMKDMED
-110 KATEKAIALGKAAI
+110 ATEKAIALGKAAI
-124 AKTILDAPLTPG
+124 AKTILNTPLIPG
-136 ETPVVKRALVIGGGI
+136 ETPMTKRALVIGGGI

-169 VEKKTTV
+169 VEKNVTV

-216 EVVGVK
+216 EVCGVK

-234 HPRYVDETK
+234 HPRFVDETK

-250 IEACPNKKVPNEFNL
+250 IEKCPNKKVPNPFNL
-265 NLNNRKAI
+265 NLNNKKAI
-273 NIPFAQAVPKVAAI
+273 DIPFAQAVPKVANIDAN
-287 SADYCLHMKGL
+287 YCLHMKGL
-298 EKGKDNVCGFCEKAC
+298 KNGKDNVCGFCEKAC
-313 GTGAINFHQTEEVI
+313 AAGAINFNQKEEII

-339 YNPIDLSKFDEY
+339 YNPISLEKFDEY

-378 LLRPSDGNEP
+378 LLRPSDGKEP
-388 KEIVFVQCVGSR
+388 KEIVFIQCVGSR

-405 KKGHEYCSKV
+405 KKGHEYCSKI

-425 LTRDHYPDTN
+425 LTRDHYPDTH

-457 VEQYGVH
+457 VEQYGVD
-464 YIKGQVGKVTPQS
+464 YIKGQVGKVTPLA
-477 DGTLDVQGSD
+477 DGKLDVQGSD

-512 ARPLATMLTTSM
+512 ARLLATMLTTSM
-524 DNNDF
+524 DTNDF

-571 KAICLLV
+571 KAICLLI

-587 TAHPNEN
+587 TAHPDEN

-603 NVCPYGAISYIDKD
+603 NVCPYGAISYVDKD

-632 VNTAMCQGCG
+632 VNSAMCQGCG

-655 NGFSNNQILAEV
+655 NGFSNKQILAEV
-667 DAVCQNL
+667 DACL

>member
-1 MERIGVFVCHCGTN
+1 MEKIGVFVCHCGTN

-28 LGKVDGVVFSTHYTY
+28 LGKVPGVEFSTHYTY
-43 MCSSAGQKMIEDHI
+43 MCSSAGQKMIEETI
-57 KNDKLTGVVLCS
+57 KEKKLTGVVLCS

-82 AERAGLNPY
+82 AERAGLNPF

-99 EQDSWVVKDMP
+99 EQDSWVIKDMDE
-110 KATEKAIALGKAAI
+110 ATEKAIALGKAAV
-124 AKTILDAPLTPG
+124 AKTILDTPLTPG
-136 ETPVVKRALVIGGGI
+136 ETPMTKRALVIGGGI

-169 VEKKTTV
+169 VETKPTV

-216 EVVGVK
+216 EVQSVT
-222 GYIGNFTIDIKR
+222 GYVGNFTAQIKR
-234 HPRYVDETK
+234 KARYVDETK

-250 IEACPNKKVPNEFNL
+250 IEKCPNKRVPNDFNL
-265 NLNNRKAI
+265 NLNNKTAI
-273 NIPFAQAVPKVAAI
+273 YIPFAQAVPKVATIDAG
-287 SADYCLHMKGL
+287 YCLHMKAL
-298 EKGKDNVCGFCEKAC
+298 KNGKDNVCGMCQKTC
-313 GTGAINFHQTEEVI
+313 GVGAIDFNAKDTVI
-327 TEKYGAIIVATG
+327 EEKYGAIVVATG
-339 YNPIDLSKFDEY
+339 YNPIDLKNFDEF
-351 AYSQSPDVVSSLEFE
+351 AYSQSKDVVSSLEFE
-366 RLCNASGPTNGH
+366 RLCNAAGPTNGV
-378 LLRPSDGNEP
+378 LLRPSDGKPP
-388 KEIVFVQCVGSR
+388 KTIVFVQCVGSR
-400 CSADS
+400 CSADAS
-405 KKGHEYCSKV
+405 KGHEYCSKV

-425 LTRDHYPDTN
+425 LTRDHYPDTDCY
-435 ITVFYIDVRTPGKN
+435 VFYIDVRTPGKN

-464 YIKGQVGKVTPQS
+464 YIKGMVGKVTPQS
-477 DGTLDVQGSD
+477 DGKLDVQGSD

-578 KDKLKNNPC
+578 KDKLKNDPC
-587 TAHPNEN
+587 TANPDEN

-603 NVCPYGAISYIDKD
+603 NVCPYGAISYVDKD
-617 FRGPNRTTITRHVSQ
+617 FRGPNRTTITRHISQ
-632 VNTAMCQGCG
+632 VNTAMCHGCG

-655 NGFSNNQILAEV
+655 LGFSNKQIMAEV
-667 DAVCQNL
+667 DAVL

>member
-28 LGKVDGVVFSTHYTY
+28 LGKVNGVVFSTHYTY
-43 MCSSAGQKMIEDHI
+43 MCSSAGQQMIEDKIHEL
-57 KNDKLTGVVLCS
+57 NLTGVVLCS

-74 HEKTFRGC
+74 HEKTFRSC
-82 AERAGLNPY
+82 AERAGLNAY
-91 KVEIANIR
+91 KVEVANIR
-99 EQDSWVVKDMP
+99 EQCSWVMKEMP
-110 KATEKAIALGKAAI
+110 DATEKAIALGKAAI
-124 AKTILDAPLTPG
+124 AKTILDTPLIEG
-136 ETPVVKRALVIGGGI
+136 ETPMTKRALVIGGGI

-169 VEKKTTV
+169 VEKDYTV
-176 GGKMAML
+176 GGKMARL

-201 TEVSQNPNIRILSYS
+201 TEVSQNSNIRILSYS
-216 EVVGVK
+216 EVCDVK
-222 GYIGNFTIDIKR
+222 GYIGNFEVDIKR
-234 HPRYVDETK
+234 HPRFVDETK

-250 IEACPNKKVPNEFNL
+250 IEKCPNKKVPNSFNL
-265 NLNNRKAI
+265 NLDNCKAI

-287 SADYCLHMKGL
+287 NADYCLHMKGL
-298 EKGKDNVCGFCEKAC
+298 KNGKDNVCGFCEKAC
-313 GTGAINFHQTEEVI
+313 TAGAINFNQKEEI
-327 TEKYGAIIVATG
+327 LTEKYGAIIVATG
-339 YNPIDLSKFDEY
+339 YKPISLEKFDEY

-378 LLRPSDGNEP
+378 LLRPSDGKEP
-388 KEIVFVQCVGSR
+388 KNIVFVQCVGSR

-405 KKGHEYCSKV
+405 TKGHEYCSKI

-464 YIKGQVGKVTPQS
+464 YIKGQVGKVTPLS

-487 LILNR
+487 LILNK

-498 DMVVLAASIEADKS
+498 DMVVLAASIEADKT

-587 TAHPNEN
+587 TANPNEN
-594 MCNGCGQCA
+594 ACNGCGQCA
-603 NVCPYGAISYIDKD
+603 NVCPYGAITYIDKD

-632 VNTAMCQGCG
+632 VNTAMCHGCG

-655 NGFSNNQILAEV
+655 LGFSNKQILAEV
-667 DAVCQNL
+667 DSVL

>member
-15 IAGTVDVAKVAEE
+15 IAGTVDVEKVAEE
-28 LGKVDGVVFSTHYTY
+28 LGKVDGVVYSTHYTY
-43 MCSSAGQKMIEDHI
+43 MCSSAGQQMIEDHI

-74 HEKTFRGC
+74 HEKTFRSC
-82 AERAGLNPY
+82 AERAGLNPF
-91 KVEIANIR
+91 KVEVANIR
-99 EQDSWVVKDMP
+99 EQTSWVMKDMEQ
-110 KATEKAIALGKAAI
+110 ATEKAIALGKAAI
-124 AKTILDAPLTPG
+124 AKTILDTPLIAG
-136 ETPVVKRALVIGGGI
+136 ETPMTKRALVIGGGI

-169 VEKKTTV
+169 VEKDYTV
-176 GGKMAML
+176 GGKMAKL

-201 TEVSQNPNIRILSYS
+201 TEVSQNPNIRILSAS
-216 EVVGVK
+216 EVCRVS
-222 GYIGNFTIDIKR
+222 GYIGNFEIDIKR

-250 IEACPNKKVPNEFNL
+250 IEKCPNKKVPNAFNL
-265 NLNNRKAI
+265 GLNNRKAI
-273 NIPFAQAVPKVAAI
+273 DIPFAQAVPKVANIDAN
-287 SADYCLHMKGL
+287 YCLHMKGL
-298 EKGKDNVCGFCEKAC
+298 ANGKDNVCGFCEKAC
-313 GTGAINFHQTEEVI
+313 AAGAIKFDQKEEII

-339 YNPIDLSKFDEY
+339 YNPISLEKFDEY
-351 AYSQSPDVVSSLEFE
+351 AYNQSPDVVSSLEFE

-378 LLRPSDGNEP
+378 LLRPSDGKEP
-388 KEIVFVQCVGSR
+388 KTIVFVQCVGSR

-405 KKGHEYCSKV
+405 TKGHEYCSKI

-435 ITVFYIDVRTPGKN
+435 CYVFYIDVRTPGKL

-487 LILNR
+487 LILNK

-578 KDKLKNNPC
+578 KDKLKNDPC
-587 TAHPNEN
+587 TAKPDEN
-594 MCNGCGQCA
+594 ACNGCGQCA
-603 NVCPYGAISYIDKD
+603 NVCPYGAISYVDKD

-632 VNTAMCQGCG
+632 VNSAMCHGCG

-655 NGFSNNQILAEV
+655 KGFSNKQILAEV
-667 DAVCQNL
+667 DSVL

>member
-28 LGKVDGVVFSTHYTY
+28 LGKVDGVVYSTHYTY
-43 MCSSAGQKMIEDHI
+43 MCSSAGQQMIEEHI

-74 HEKTFRGC
+74 HEKTFRSC
-82 AERAGLNPY
+82 AERAGLNPF
-91 KVEIANIR
+91 KVEVANIR
-99 EQDSWVVKDMP
+99 EQTSWVMKDMEQ
-110 KATEKAIALGKAAI
+110 ATEKAIALGKAAI
-124 AKTILDAPLTPG
+124 AKTILDTPLIAG
-136 ETPVVKRALVIGGGI
+136 ETPMTKRALVIGGGI

-169 VEKKTTV
+169 VEKDYTV
-176 GGKMAML
+176 GGKMAKL

-201 TEVSQNPNIRILSYS
+201 TEVSQNPNIRILSAS
-216 EVVGVK
+216 EVCRVS
-222 GYIGNFTIDIKR
+222 GYIGNFEIDIKR
-234 HPRYVDETK
+234 YPRYVDETK

-250 IEACPNKKVPNEFNL
+250 IEKCPNKKVPNAFNL
-265 NLNNRKAI
+265 GLNNRKAI
-273 NIPFAQAVPKVAAI
+273 DIPFAQAVPKVANIDAN
-287 SADYCLHMKGL
+287 YCLHMKGL
-298 EKGKDNVCGFCEKAC
+298 ANGKDNVCGFCEKAC
-313 GTGAINFHQTEEVI
+313 AAGAIKFDQKEEII

-339 YNPIDLSKFDEY
+339 YNPISLEKFDEY
-351 AYSQSPDVVSSLEFE
+351 AYNQSPDVVSSLEFE

-378 LLRPSDGNEP
+378 LLRPSDGKEP
-388 KEIVFVQCVGSR
+388 KTIVFVQCVGSR

-405 KKGHEYCSKV
+405 TKGHEYCSKI

-435 ITVFYIDVRTPGKN
+435 CYVFYIDVRTPGKL

-487 LILNR
+487 LILNK

-578 KDKLKNNPC
+578 KDKLKNDPC
-587 TAHPNEN
+587 TAQPDEN
-594 MCNGCGQCA
+594 ACNGCGQCA
-603 NVCPYGAISYIDKD
+603 NVCPYGAISYVDKD

-632 VNTAMCQGCG
+632 VNSAMCHGCG

-655 NGFSNNQILAEV
+655 KGFSNKQILAEV
-667 DAVCQNL
+667 DSVL

>member
-28 LGKVDGVVFSTHYTY
+28 LGKVNGVVYSTHYTY
-43 MCSSAGQKMIEDHI
+43 MCSSAGQKMIEDKIHEL
-57 KNDKLTGVVLCS
+57 NLTGVVLCS

-74 HEKTFRGC
+74 HEKTFRSC
-82 AERAGLNPY
+82 AERAGLNAY
-91 KVEIANIR
+91 KVEVANIR
-99 EQDSWVVKDMP
+99 EQCSWVMKEMGD
-110 KATEKAIALGKAAI
+110 ATEKAIALGKAAV
-124 AKTILDAPLTPG
+124 AKTILDTPLIEG
-136 ETPVVKRALVIGGGI
+136 ETPMTKRALVIGGGI

-169 VEKKTTV
+169 VEKDYTV
-176 GGKMAML
+176 GGKMAKL

-216 EVVGVK
+216 EVAGVK
-222 GYIGNFTIDIKR
+222 GYIGNFEVDIKR

-250 IEACPNKKVPNEFNL
+250 IEKCPNKKVPNAFNL

-273 NIPFAQAVPKVAAI
+273 DIPFAQAVPKVAAI

-298 EKGKDNVCGFCEKAC
+298 KNGKDNVCGFCEKVCAA
-313 GTGAINFHQTEEVI
+313 GAINFHQEETML

-339 YNPIDLSKFDEY
+339 YNPISLEKFDEY

-378 LLRPSDGNEP
+378 LLRPSDGKEP
-388 KEIVFVQCVGSR
+388 KNIVFVQCVGSR
-400 CSADS
+400 CSSDS
-405 KKGHEYCSKV
+405 TKGHEYCSKI

-464 YIKGQVGKVTPQS
+464 YIKGQVGKVTPLS

-587 TAHPNEN
+587 TANPNEN
-594 MCNGCGQCA
+594 ACNGCGQCA
-603 NVCPYGAISYIDKD
+603 NVCPYGAISYIEKD
-617 FRGPNRTTITRHVSQ
+617 FRGPNRTTITRRVSQ
-632 VNTAMCQGCG
+632 VNKAMCHGCG

-655 NGFSNNQILAEV
+655 LGFSNKQILAEV
-667 DAVCQNL
+667 DSVL

>member
-28 LGKVDGVVFSTHYTY
+28 LGKVNGVVYSTHYTY
-43 MCSSAGQKMIEDHI
+43 MCSSAGQKMIEDKIHEL
-57 KNDKLTGVVLCS
+57 NLTGVVLCS

-74 HEKTFRGC
+74 HEKTFRSC
-82 AERAGLNPY
+82 AERAGLNAY
-91 KVEIANIR
+91 KVEVANIR
-99 EQDSWVVKDMP
+99 EQCSWVMKEVGD
-110 KATEKAIALGKAAI
+110 ATEKAIALGKAAV
-124 AKTILDAPLTPG
+124 AKTILDTPLIEG
-136 ETPVVKRALVIGGGI
+136 ETPMTKRALVIGGGI

-169 VEKKTTV
+169 VEKDYTV
-176 GGKMAML
+176 GGKMAKL

-216 EVVGVK
+216 EVAGVK
-222 GYIGNFTIDIKR
+222 GYIGNFEVDIKR

-250 IEACPNKKVPNEFNL
+250 IEKCPNKKVPNAFNL

-273 NIPFAQAVPKVAAI
+273 DIPFAQAVPKVAAI

-298 EKGKDNVCGFCEKAC
+298 KNGKDNVCGFCEKAC
-313 GTGAINFHQTEEVI
+313 AAGAINFHQEETML

-339 YNPIDLSKFDEY
+339 YNPISLEKFDEY

-378 LLRPSDGNEP
+378 LLRPSDGKEP
-388 KEIVFVQCVGSR
+388 KNIVFVQCVGSR

-405 KKGHEYCSKV
+405 TKGHEYCSKI

-464 YIKGQVGKVTPQS
+464 YIKGQVGKVTPLS

-587 TAHPNEN
+587 TANPNEN
-594 MCNGCGQCA
+594 ACNGCGQCA
-603 NVCPYGAISYIDKD
+603 NVCPYGAISYIEKD
-617 FRGPNRTTITRHVSQ
+617 FRGPNRTTITRRVSQ
-632 VNTAMCQGCG
+632 VNKAMCHGCG

-655 NGFSNNQILAEV
+655 LGFSNKQILAEV
-667 DAVCQNL
+667 DSVL

>member
-28 LGKVDGVVFSTHYTY
+28 LGKVNGVVFSTHYTY
-43 MCSSAGQKMIEDHI
+43 MCSSAGQQMIEDKIHEL
-57 KNDKLTGVVLCS
+57 NLTGVVLCS

-74 HEKTFRGC
+74 HEKTFRSC
-82 AERAGLNPY
+82 AERAGLNAY
-91 KVEIANIR
+91 KVEVANIR
-99 EQDSWVVKDMP
+99 EQCSWVMKEMP
-110 KATEKAIALGKAAI
+110 DATEKAIALGKAAI
-124 AKTILDAPLTPG
+124 AKTILDTPLIEG
-136 ETPVVKRALVIGGGI
+136 ETPMTKRALVIGGGI

-169 VEKKTTV
+169 VEKDYTV
-176 GGKMAML
+176 GGKMARL

-201 TEVSQNPNIRILSYS
+201 TEVSQNSNIRILSYS
-216 EVVGVK
+216 EVCDVK
-222 GYIGNFTIDIKR
+222 GYIGNFEVDIKR
-234 HPRYVDETK
+234 HPRFVDETK

-250 IEACPNKKVPNEFNL
+250 IEKCPNKKVPNSFNL
-265 NLNNRKAI
+265 NLDNCKAI

-287 SADYCLHMKGL
+287 NADYCLHMKGL
-298 EKGKDNVCGFCEKAC
+298 KNGKDNVCGFCEKAC
-313 GTGAINFHQTEEVI
+313 TAGAINFNQKEEI
-327 TEKYGAIIVATG
+327 LTEKYGAIIVATG
-339 YNPIDLSKFDEY
+339 YNPISLEKFDEY

-378 LLRPSDGNEP
+378 LLRPSDGKEP
-388 KEIVFVQCVGSR
+388 KNIVFVQCVGSR

-405 KKGHEYCSKV
+405 TKGHEYCSKI

-464 YIKGQVGKVTPQS
+464 YIKGQVGKVTPLS

-487 LILNR
+487 LILNK

-498 DMVVLAASIEADKS
+498 DMVVLAASIEADKTT
-512 ARPLATMLTTSM
+512 RPLATMLTTSM

-587 TAHPNEN
+587 TANPNEN
-594 MCNGCGQCA
+594 ACNGCGQCA
-603 NVCPYGAISYIDKD
+603 NVCPYGAITYIDKD

-632 VNTAMCQGCG
+632 VNTAMCHGCG

-655 NGFSNNQILAEV
+655 LGFSNKQILAEV
-667 DAVCQNL
+667 DSVL

>member
-1 MERIGVFVCHCGTN
+1 MEKIGVFVCHCGTN

-28 LGKVDGVVFSTHYTY
+28 LGKVNGVVFSTNYTY
-43 MCSSAGQKMIEDHI
+43 MCSSAGQKMIEDKIHELG
-57 KNDKLTGVVLCS
+57 LTGVVLCS

-74 HEKTFRGC
+74 HEKTFRSC

-91 KVEIANIR
+91 KVEVANIR
-99 EQDSWVVKDMP
+99 EQCSWVMKDMGD
-110 KATEKAIALGKAAI
+110 ATEKAIALGKAAI
-124 AKTILDAPLTPG
+124 AKTILDTPLIEG
-136 ETPVVKRALVIGGGI
+136 ETPMTKRALVIGGGI

-169 VEKKTTV
+169 VEKDYTV
-176 GGKMAML
+176 GGKMAKL

-216 EVVGVK
+216 EVCGVR
-222 GYIGNFTIDIKR
+222 GYIGNFEVDIKR
-234 HPRYVDETK
+234 HPRFVDEDK

-250 IEACPNKKVPNEFNL
+250 IEKCPNKKVPNSFNL
-265 NLNNRKAI
+265 NLNTRKAI
-273 NIPFAQAVPKVAAI
+273 DIPFAQAVPKVAAI

-298 EKGKDNVCGFCEKAC
+298 KNGKDNVCGFCEKAC
-313 GTGAINFHQTEEVI
+313 AAGAINFNQKETTL

-339 YNPIDLSKFDEY
+339 YNPISLEKFDEY

-378 LLRPSDGNEP
+378 LLRPSDGKEP
-388 KEIVFVQCVGSR
+388 KNIVFVQCVGSR

-405 KKGHEYCSKV
+405 TKGHEYCSKI

-464 YIKGQVGKVTPQS
+464 YIKGQVGKVTPLS

-487 LILNR
+487 LILNK

-587 TAHPNEN
+587 TANPNEN

-603 NVCPYGAISYIDKD
+603 NVCPYGAISYVDKD

-632 VNTAMCQGCG
+632 VNTAMCHGCG

-655 NGFSNNQILAEV
+655 LGFSNKQILAEV
-667 DAVCQNL
+667 DSVL

>member
-28 LGKVDGVVFSTHYTY
+28 LGKVNGVVYSTHYTY
-43 MCSSAGQKMIEDHI
+43 MCSSAGQKMIEDKIHEL
-57 KNDKLTGVVLCS
+57 NLTGVVLCS
-69 CSPRM
+69 CSPHM
-74 HEKTFRGC
+74 HEKTFRSC
-82 AERAGLNPY
+82 AERAGLNAY
-91 KVEIANIR
+91 KVEVANIR
-99 EQDSWVVKDMP
+99 EQCSWVMKEMGD
-110 KATEKAIALGKAAI
+110 ATEKAIALGKAAV
-124 AKTILDAPLTPG
+124 AKTILDTPLIEG
-136 ETPVVKRALVIGGGI
+136 ETPMTKRALVIGGGI

-169 VEKKTTV
+169 VEKDYTV
-176 GGKMAML
+176 GGKMAKL

-216 EVVGVK
+216 EVAGVK
-222 GYIGNFTIDIKR
+222 GYIGNFEVDIKR

-250 IEACPNKKVPNEFNL
+250 IEKCPNKKVPNAFNL

-273 NIPFAQAVPKVAAI
+273 DIPFAQAVPKVAAI

-298 EKGKDNVCGFCEKAC
+298 KNGKDNVCGFCEKAC
-313 GTGAINFHQTEEVI
+313 AAGAINFHQEETML

-339 YNPIDLSKFDEY
+339 YNPISLEKFDEY

-378 LLRPSDGNEP
+378 LLRPSDGKEP
-388 KEIVFVQCVGSR
+388 KNIVFVQCVGSR

-405 KKGHEYCSKV
+405 TKGHEYCSKI

-464 YIKGQVGKVTPQS
+464 YIKGQVGKVTPLS

-587 TAHPNEN
+587 TANPNEN
-594 MCNGCGQCA
+594 ACNGCGQCA
-603 NVCPYGAISYIDKD
+603 NVCPYGAISYIEKD
-617 FRGPNRTTITRHVSQ
+617 FRGPNRTTITRRVSQ
-632 VNTAMCQGCG
+632 VNKAMCHGCG

-655 NGFSNNQILAEV
+655 LGFSNKQILAEV
-667 DAVCQNL
+667 DSVL

>member
-28 LGKVDGVVFSTHYTY
+28 LGKVDGVVYSTHYTY
-43 MCSSAGQKMIEDHI
+43 MCSSAGQQMIEDHI
-57 KNDKLTGVVLCS
+57 KDDKLTGVVLCS

-74 HEKTFRGC
+74 HEKTFRSC

-91 KVEIANIR
+91 KVEVANIR
-99 EQDSWVVKDMP
+99 EQTSWVMKDMEQ
-110 KATEKAIALGKAAI
+110 ATEKAIALGKAAI
-124 AKTILDAPLTPG
+124 AKTILDTPLIAG
-136 ETPVVKRALVIGGGI
+136 ETPMTKRALVIGGGI

-169 VEKKTTV
+169 VEKDYTV
-176 GGKMAML
+176 GGKMAKL

-201 TEVSQNPNIRILSYS
+201 TEVSQNPNIRILSAS
-216 EVVGVK
+216 EVCRVS
-222 GYIGNFTIDIKR
+222 GYIGNFEIDIKR

-250 IEACPNKKVPNEFNL
+250 IEKCPNKKVPNAFNL
-265 NLNNRKAI
+265 GLNNRKAI
-273 NIPFAQAVPKVAAI
+273 DIPFAQAVPKVANIDAN
-287 SADYCLHMKGL
+287 YCLHMKGL
-298 EKGKDNVCGFCEKAC
+298 ANGKDNVCGFCEKAC
-313 GTGAINFHQTEEVI
+313 AAGAIKFDQKEEII

-339 YNPIDLSKFDEY
+339 YNPISLEKLDEY
-351 AYSQSPDVVSSLEFE
+351 AYNQSPDVVSSLEFE

-378 LLRPSDGNEP
+378 LLRPSDGKEP
-388 KEIVFVQCVGSR
+388 KTIVFVQCVGSR

-405 KKGHEYCSKV
+405 TKGHEYCSKI

-435 ITVFYIDVRTPGKN
+435 CYVFYIDVRTPGKL

-487 LILNR
+487 LILNK

-578 KDKLKNNPC
+578 KDKLKNDPC
-587 TAHPNEN
+587 TAQPDEN
-594 MCNGCGQCA
+594 ACNGCGQCA
-603 NVCPYGAISYIDKD
+603 NVCPYGAISYVDKD

-632 VNTAMCQGCG
+632 VNSAMCHGCG

-655 NGFSNNQILAEV
+655 KGFSNKQILAEV
-667 DAVCQNL
+667 DSVL